1 MIFLRVRP
9 KRQPKIVA
17 TTANAMMEDRKDC
30 MAAGMDD
37 YIRKPIQIEQ
47 LHRVLVSSQT
57 LKPKNQKSMPA

>member
-1 MIFLRVRP
+1 M
-9 KRQPKIVA
+9 A

-57 LKPKNQKSMPA
+57 MKPKNQKSMPA